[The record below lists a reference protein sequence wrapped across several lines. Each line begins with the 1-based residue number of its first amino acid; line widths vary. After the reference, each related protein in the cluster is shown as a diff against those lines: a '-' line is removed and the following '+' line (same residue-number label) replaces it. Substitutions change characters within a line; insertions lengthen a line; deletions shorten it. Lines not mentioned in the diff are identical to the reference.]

1 VEQIHGAVDEGT
13 GLSYP
18 FHGYWARDWTA
29 LDPNFGTKRL
39 SNLVKKTCS
48 RNKNRP

>member
-1 VEQIHGAVDEGT
+1 VEQIHDAVDEGT

-18 FHGYWARDWTA
+18 FTVLKIDGFN
-29 LDPNFGTKRL
+29 PNFGTEAD
-39 SNLVKKTCS
+39 LVKKTCS